1 VKSTPGSAGSHSSPS
16 PQSRLIANVRAR
28 SERKEVP
35 TAARRGILPRAM
47 MRSAAGVLGDPMLRS
62 GHALIAG
69 ASLTQVIGVAYWIIA
84 ARIYPVAV
92 VGRNSAALS
101 IMLFL
106 SGVAELNMMSTL
118 VRFLPTSGTRT
129 VRLILAVYATST
141 SIAAVIGAGFLYLIP
156 HVEPQLAFVRTGPY
170 VALWFVFSIMAGTIF
185 VLEDSALTGVRSAP
199 FVPLENTFSSVLKLA
214 LMIVLVRSLP
224 SLGIYVSSTVAVV
237 VAVFPTNVYLFGR
250 AVPRHLRRYSVTRAP
265 PRFREIGS
273 FLLPDSAAALFLL
286 GSTALLPVLIIDRLG
301 AGAAGHYALAWI
313 VGYAL
318 FLVSVSMGSS
328 LVVETAADQSQLRQR
343 CLRSITHLAKLL
355 VPVVAVV
362 VVAAPY
368 LLLAFGHGYA
378 QADVTPLRLLAL
390 AALPAL
396 VTNTAIS
403 VTRSLRRM
411 RMVVGIQVCM
421 CTVVW
426 GLSVTLIGRLGITGV
441 AAAWLTAQT
450 VTALTLVIAPRLW
463 LPAPRRALRH
473 GAAARQAR
481 RESVV
486 EPAKAPARR
495 EEPAALAETLQFPAI
510 ESAAESARAQAA
522 REAAAKRARALAA
535 REGAAKRA
543 QAAREGAAKRAKT
556 QAAREGAAKRALAA
570 REGAAKRAKTQ
581 AAREDAEG
589 QAEEQAAREESV
601 TLAQTLEFPRIS
613 F

>member
-1 VKSTPGSAGSHSSPS
+1 MVRTSRGS
-16 PQSRLIANVRAR
+16 L
-28 SERKEVP
+28 
-35 TAARRGILPRAM
+35 
-47 MRSAAGVLGDPMLRS
+47 AGVLGDPMLRS

-69 ASLTQVIGVAYWIIA
+69 ASLTQIIGVAYWVIA

-118 VRFLPTSGTRT
+118 VRFLPTSGPRT
-129 VRLILAVYATST
+129 VRLILGVYATST

-156 HVEPQLAFVRTGPY
+156 HVEPQLGFVRTGPY
-170 VALWFVFSIMAGTIF
+170 VALWFVFAIVAGTIF
-185 VLEDSALTGVRSAP
+185 VLEDSALTGVRAAP
-199 FVPLENTFSSVLKLA
+199 FVPLENTFSSVLKLV
-214 LMIVLVRSLP
+214 LMIVLVRSMP

-237 VAVFPTNVYLFGR
+237 VAVFPTNAYLFGR
-250 AVPRHLRRYSVTRAP
+250 AIPRHLRKYSVTRAP

-273 FLLPDSAAALFLL
+273 FLLPDSTAALFLL

-301 AGAAGHYALAWI
+301 ARAAGHYALAWI

-355 VPVVAVV
+355 VPVVVV
-362 VVAAPY
+362 VVAAAPY
-368 LLLAFGHGYA
+368 LLLAFGRGYA
-378 QADVTPLRLLAL
+378 QADVTPLRLLTL
-390 AALPAL
+390 AALPTL

-411 RMVVGIQVCM
+411 RMVVGIQVCL

-426 GLSVTLIGRLGITGV
+426 VLSVALIGRLGITGV

-450 VTALTLVIAPRLW
+450 VTALGLMIAPRLW
-463 LPAPRRALRH
+463 LPAPRRAMRH
-473 GAAARQAR
+473 GAVGRQAR
-481 RESVV
+481 RESVAERAV
-486 EPAKAPARR
+486 AQAAREGVMEPAEARAPGESPVEPARR
-495 EEPAALAETLQFPAI
+495 EDAAALAETLQFPAI
-510 ESAAESARAQAA
+510 ESVVGPAEAQAI
-522 REAAAKRARALAA
+522 RER
-535 REGAAKRA
+535 
-543 QAAREGAAKRAKT
+543 AAKRAKA
-556 QAAREGAAKRALAA
+556 QAARKSAAA
-570 REGAAKRAKTQ
+570 Q
-581 AAREDAEG
+581 AAGEG
-589 QAEEQAAREESV
+589 VEPAEEQAPPEEPIAL
-601 TLAQTLEFPRIS
+601 TQTLEFPRIS